1 MQMLITVSALSEIIQ
16 RSPATIKKALRT
28 NPTAIPPRV
37 IISGSRALRW
47 RVSDVEQWVAS
58 LPTTRDQDS
67 EVVGGE

>member
-1 MQMLITVSALSEIIQ
+1 MKMLINVAELGEIIQ
-16 RSPATIKKALRT
+16 RSPATIKKTLRT

-37 IISGSRALRW
+37 IISGSRTLRW

-67 EVVGGE
+67 EVAGSE

>member
-1 MQMLITVSALSEIIQ
+1 MKMLINVAELGEIIQ

-37 IISGSRALRW
+37 IISGGRALRW

-58 LPTTRDQDS
+58 LPTTRGQDS
-67 EVVGGE
+67 EVVGVE